1 MTRIIGGTA
10 KGHRLRAPAG
20 EATRPT
26 TDRVRE
32 ALFSVLVSEFGDLG
46 GLRVL
51 DLYSGSGAVGLES
64 VSRGAAA
71 TLVERD
77 RRTAGLI
84 RDNARA
90 TGLAAE
96 VVAASVQ
103 SFLAGEPTA
112 YDIVFAD
119 PPYDLAEEAL
129 AAVLARLAEGWIAPD
144 GLVVVERSA
153 RSPEPVLPE
162 ALTLLRTRRYSE
174 TALHMLVIDSTPL
187 SSTAHDGEVSP
198 R

>member
-10 KGHRLRAPAG
+10 KGHRLRAPSG
-20 EATRPT
+20 DATRPT

-32 ALFSVLVSEFGDLG
+32 ALFSVLVSEYGDLG
-46 GLRVL
+46 GLRLL
-51 DLYSGSGAVGLES
+51 DLYSGSGAVGLEA
-64 VSRGAAA
+64 VSRGATA

-77 RRTAGLI
+77 HRTASLI
-84 RDNARA
+84 RDNAHA
-90 TGLAAE
+90 TGLTAQ
-96 VVAASVQ
+96 VVAASV
-103 SFLAGEPTA
+103 SGFLAGEPTA

-119 PPYDLAEEAL
+119 PPYDLTEEAL
-129 AAVLARLAEGWIAPD
+129 AAVLERLVQGWTAPD

-162 ALTLLRTRRYSE
+162 GLTLLRTRRYGE
-174 TALHMLVIDSTPL
+174 TALHVLVTDSTPL

-198 R
+198 C

>member
-10 KGHRLRAPAG
+10 KGRRLRAPSG
-20 EATRPT
+20 DATRPT

-51 DLYSGSGAVGLES
+51 DLYSGSGAVGLEA

-77 RRTAGLI
+77 RRTAALI

-90 TGLAAE
+90 VALDAE
-96 VVAASVQ
+96 IVAASVPT
-103 SFLAGEPTA
+103 FLAGEPRA
-112 YDIVFAD
+112 YDVVFAD
-119 PPYDLAEEAL
+119 PPYDLSEEAL
-129 AAVLARLAEGWIAPD
+129 GEVLVRLADGWTTPD

-153 RSPEPVLPE
+153 RSPEPLLPSG
-162 ALTLLRTRRYSE
+162 LTLLRTRRYGE
-174 TALHMLVIDSTPL
+174 TALHVLVTDSTPP

-198 R
+198 C

>member
-10 KGHRLRAPAG
+10 KGRRLRAPSG
-20 EATRPT
+20 DATRPT

-51 DLYSGSGAVGLES
+51 DLYSGSGAVGLEA
-64 VSRGAAA
+64 VSRGATA

-77 RRTAGLI
+77 RRTAALI

-90 TGLAAE
+90 VGLDAE
-96 VVAASVQ
+96 IVAASVPT
-103 SFLAGEPTA
+103 FLAGEPRA
-112 YDIVFAD
+112 FDVIFAD
-119 PPYDLAEEAL
+119 PPYDLSEEAL
-129 AAVLARLAEGWIAPD
+129 GEVLVRLADGWTTPD

-153 RSPEPVLPE
+153 RSPEPLLPSG
-162 ALTLLRTRRYSE
+162 LTLLRTRRYGE
-174 TALHMLVIDSTPL
+174 TALHVLVTDSTPL

-198 R
+198 C

>member
-10 KGHRLRAPAG
+10 KGRRLRAPSG

-51 DLYSGSGAVGLES
+51 DLYSGSGAVGLEA
-64 VSRGAAA
+64 VSRGAVA

-77 RRTAGLI
+77 RRAAALI

-90 TGLAAE
+90 VGLDAE
-96 VVAASVQ
+96 VVTASVPT
-103 SFLAGEPTA
+103 FLGGEPRPF
-112 YDIVFAD
+112 DLVFAD
-119 PPYDLAEEAL
+119 PPYDLSEEAL
-129 AAVLARLAEGWIAPD
+129 GEVLTRLAAGWTTAE

-162 ALTLLRTRRYSE
+162 GLTLLRTRRYGE
-174 TALHMLVIDSTPL
+174 TALHVVAADSTPP

-198 R
+198 C